1 MFLLSSSFSFFSYV
15 SRYNASTSKVLSLDL
30 LQSGNVL
37 FQGAKA
43 LRESL
48 PPSDRRLGAIVIKD
62 KLEVSIDVDWMWVK
76 NNVDGL
82 LSVKGLDTIILS
94 NFGIDTHK
102 ATSSRSVIVPAPLID
117 NVIRVV
123 RSNNTSKTFNQTI
136 IERIRNSKVFNSTLN
151 SGKQSATLRFD
162 GISSSKEGLLLSS
175 VEIERGGYSLNLG
188 NVLLSSAT
196 IKSLLPD
203 RTIGKSKRN
212 H

>member
-1 MFLLSSSFSFFSYV
+1 MTGV
-15 SRYNASTSKVLSLDL
+15 QTC
-30 LQSGNVL
+30 
-37 FQGAKA
+37 A
-43 LRESL
+43 L
-48 PPSDRRLGAIVIKD
+48 PI
-62 KLEVSIDVDWMWVK
+62 
-76 NNVDGL
+76 
-82 LSVKGLDTIILS
+82 
-94 NFGIDTHK
+94 
-102 ATSSRSVIVPAPLID
+102 SSRSVIVPAPVID
-117 NVIRVV
+117 NVIRVL
-123 RSNNTSKTFNQTI
+123 RSSNTSATFNQTI

>member
-1 MFLLSSSFSFFSYV
+1 M
-15 SRYNASTSKVLSLDL
+15 
-30 LQSGNVL
+30 
-37 FQGAKA
+37 
-43 LRESL
+43 
-48 PPSDRRLGAIVIKD
+48 KD
-62 KLEVSIDVDWMWVK
+62 ELEVAIDVDWMWVK

-188 NVLLSSAT
+188 DVLLSSAT